1 MTETLRFVFA
11 HGSGRAGVNAWPQQ
25 AELTTDA
32 AFLTFPGFGQDLPVA
47 TNIDAWVHCILDA
60 CTEPSHVVASSYGG
74 IAAILAA
81 AARPDLIRSLIL
93 FEPAA
98 YSLARGRTNVEARID
113 RMSPIMDSAPHLSA
127 SDYFVKFIG
136 ALTDSEPPPPL
147 TDAEMTAAERLR
159 LLAPP
164 WSQSLQTKFSATC
177 RHWSSP
183 AGGIRN
189 TRRLPKLSPCLVVNI
204 ANCTGTSIEL
214 LITRKRTNSSWNG
227 PGRTRPAW
235 SVIGLSSRTPVK
247 TSEAVRGAVTG
258 CEDSRELP

>member
-32 AFLTFPGFGQDLPVA
+32 AFLTFPGYGQDLPVA

-81 AARPDLIRSLIL
+81 AARPDLIRRLIL

-136 ALTDSEPPPPL
+136 ALTDAEPPPPQ

-164 WSQSLQTKFSATC
+164 WNQSLPTQVFRDVPTLVVTGGWNQEYEEIAEAIALLGGEHRQLHGHEHRVADHEKANELIMEWSQS
-177 RHWSSP
+177 H
-183 AGGIRN
+183 
-189 TRRLPKLSPCLVVNI
+189 
-204 ANCTGTSIEL
+204 
-214 LITRKRTNSSWNG
+214 
-227 PGRTRPAW
+227 
-235 SVIGLSSRTPVK
+235 
-247 TSEAVRGAVTG
+247 
-258 CEDSRELP
+258 